1 MNSLPD
7 SKERFSNR
15 VQNYIKYRPGYP
27 KEIIDFLTDKINFRS
42 GWKIADIGSGTGIL
56 SKLFL
61 ENGNKVL
68 GVEPNEEMRKAGEHQ
83 LKNYP
88 NFISINGSS
97 ENTGID
103 ADKVDLIT
111 AGQAFHWFNVEK
123 SKKEFKRI
131 LNENGYVI
139 LIWNNRKT
147 GSSEFLRV
155 YEELL
160 VNHSVDYKLVDHKN
174 VNERI
179 LDEFF
184 NKYELKIFPN
194 SQYFDFEGLKG
205 RLLSS
210 SYAPMPGHPKYTP
223 MINQLEDIFNKNKV
237 NGKVNFEY
245 KTELYYGTI

>member
-15 VQNYIKYRPGYP
+15 VENYIKYRPGYP
-27 KEIIDFLTDKINFRS
+27 NEIIDFLTEKINYRS
-42 GWKIADIGSGTGIL
+42 DWKIADIGSGTGIL

-97 ENTGID
+97 ENAGID
-103 ADKVDLIT
+103 SDKIDLIV

-131 LNENGYVI
+131 LYKNGYVI

-147 GSSEFLRV
+147 DSSEFLRN

-160 VNHSVDYKLVDHKN
+160 INHSVDYQLVDHKN

-179 LDEFF
+179 LNEFF
-184 NKYELKIFPN
+184 NEYELKIFN
-194 SQYFDFEGLKG
+194 NFQDFDFEGLKG

-210 SYAPMPGHPKYTP
+210 SYAPMPGHPKYIP
-223 MINQLEDIFNKNKV
+223 MINQLEVIFNKNKV
-237 NGKVNFEY
+237 DGKVKFEY
-245 KTELYYGTI
+245 NTELYYGTI